1 MGYKKIMRK
10 GIILAGGEGTRLY
23 PLTKSTSKQLL
34 PIYNKPMIYY
44 PLSLLIDGGIKDILI
59 ITTPRD
65 NLQFR
70 KLLGDGS
77 QWGISIS
84 YEEQEKPNGIAQSF
98 LIAEKWLD
106 NSSSV
111 LILGDNFFFGHG
123 LIDLTK
129 KTFSNEDSAT
139 IFLHEVIDP
148 ERYGVAKLDTKDNII
163 DIVEKPTSHIS
174 NWAVTGMYCY
184 DKNAPIYTKNLKP
197 SERGE
202 LEITDVNIEYMKS
215 NNLYSEVLNDSYMWI
230 DAGTQES
237 FLMASNYV
245 KSVEDKTGTKILC
258 PEEIAFRKGFI
269 SSGDLA
275 EIADEHSN
283 SEYGKYLKNVIA

>member
-1 MGYKKIMRK
+1 MRK

-23 PLTKSTSKQLL
+23 PLTKNTSKQLL

-44 PLSLLIDGGIKDILI
+44 PLSLLINGGIKDILI

-65 NLQFR
+65 NEQFR

-84 YEEQEKPNGIAQSF
+84 YEEQKKPNGIAQSF

-111 LILGDNFFFGHG
+111 LVLGDNFFFGHG

-129 KTFSNEDSAT
+129 KTFSDEDSAT
-139 IFLHEVIDP
+139 IFLHEVIEP

-163 DIVEKPTSHIS
+163 DLIEKPTSPIS

-184 DKNAPIYTKNLKP
+184 DKNAPIYTKTLKP

-202 LEITDVNIEYMKS
+202 LEITD
-215 NNLYSEVLNDSYMWI
+215 LN
-230 DAGTQES
+230 
-237 FLMASNYV
+237 
-245 KSVEDKTGTKILC
+245 KIY
-258 PEEIAFRKGFI
+258 
-269 SSGDLA
+269 LA
-275 EIADEHSN
+275 EKNLNAEFLGQGFAWLDMGTHESLIEAANFVKIIERRQGIKIADLDN
-283 SEYGKYLKNVIA
+283 LKLN